1 MRSESAHVILPRPH
15 SHAVSPSVRA
25 RSQVEHTA
33 SGEGAW
39 DMLNSRQ
46 YDIALVDIQLPG
58 ITGLDLSWCYQ
69 SSLAE
74 NGGEIT
80 ENDTVMIACTSDLTQ
95 SQLEEHGLKDLLRK
109 PVTMASLRHM
119 LHKWMPRRNAASMQL
134 GTLPRTLGRSP
145 GSGIFSARVLAVE
158 DCEVTAMATQ
168 CMFQEMG
175 LWIDT
180 ASDGDIAMRM
190 LSSSATYDLV
200 LLDLNLPTIS
210 GYAVA
215 SWYRDHCREAERHC
229 ATIVAVSSEPD
240 KEACAEFGIDYVL
253 AKPLTCNTCYHVLRR
268 WLDARA
274 GAAGGPSPH
283 ALDSPG
289 GGGAAGE
296 AAPTPPDGRQ
306 HGGDA
311 FGDFA
316 DTFTSGCATAT
327 DTTAVAGSVGGGGAG
342 SSSEG
347 SGIGG
352 GSGGGSCGG
361 CGGEE
366 AAFCMQGVATSL
378 DQTARGGGGSASCSG
393 GLCSLSGSASGDC
406 GCADAACAS
415 SRSSGNSI
423 ASAKCGSGG
432 FVRSGSG
439 SGMADEEAAASP
451 ASPEPGRV
459 VPSSG
464 AHGSPGRSPVR
475 RVASCS

>member
-1 MRSESAHVILPRPH
+1 MCIPSPRELTRIRP
-15 SHAVSPSVRA
+15 RA
-25 RSQVEHTA
+25 LACGQVEQTA

-69 SSLAE
+69 SLLAE

-80 ENDTVMIACTSDLTQ
+80 ENDTVMIACTGDLTHA
-95 SQLEEHGLKDLLRK
+95 QLEQHGLKDLLRK

-119 LHKWMPRRNAASMQL
+119 LHKWMPRRNAAAMQL
-134 GTLPRTLGRSP
+134 GTLPRPLGRSP

-168 CMFQEMG
+168 FMFQEMG

-180 ASDGDIAMRM
+180 ASDGEVAMRM

-215 SWYRDHCREAERHC
+215 SWYRDHCRETERHC

-268 WLDARA
+268 WLDARS
-274 GAAGGPSPH
+274 GAGGGSSQ
-283 ALDSPG
+283 ALDASGSSSP
-289 GGGAAGE
+289 AEE
-296 AAPTPPDGRQ
+296 AAPTASDGRQ
-306 HGGDA
+306 HGGHM
-311 FGDFA
+311 FGNLS
-316 DTFTSGCATAT
+316 DTNAAGCAQATA
-327 DTTAVAGSVGGGGAG
+327 AAACSVEGGA
-342 SSSEG
+342 
-347 SGIGG
+347 G
-352 GSGGGSCGG
+352 GSGG
-361 CGGEE
+361 GGEE

-378 DQTARGGGGSASCSG
+378 DQAARGGDGGSCG
-393 GLCSLSGSASGDC
+393 GDLCSRSGSASATGDC
-406 GCADAACAS
+406 DCADATCAS
-415 SRSSGNSI
+415 SSSSSA
-423 ASAKCGSGG
+423 ASAKCGG
-432 FVRSGSG
+432 FGFARSGSG
-439 SGMADEEAAASP
+439 AADEEAAVSP
-451 ASPEPGRV
+451 ASPPHPDPV

-464 AHGSPGRSPVR
+464 ARGSLGHSPVR
-475 RVASCS
+475 SVASCS